1 MAEITAK
8 EVIEKLAKELGRL
21 QKLCEDNGIDYR
33 PPKMAPGASISVK
46 ASVKVFNTKEEAD
59 NYQKMS
65 Q

>member
-33 PPKMAPGASISVK
+33 PPKMTPGASISVK